1 MRKGKV
7 YEWSSF
13 NYAWRHIEPRESL
26 RSSTD
31 LTVTTIYIFRKIYV
45 DIIEYYFH
53 VYENKLQ
60 NMCYVVLFVQKLFNI
75 VQYNSQ
81 VFEEKLIYE
90 LINKFFKL

>member
-13 NYAWRHIEPRESL
+13 NYAWRHIEPRKSL

-31 LTVTTIYIFRKIYV
+31 LTVITIYIF
-45 DIIEYYFH
+45 IEYYFH

-60 NMCYVVLFVQKLFNI
+60 NMCYAVLFVQKLFNI